1 MFRINEIGFGTL
13 LKKIEYSDSKEI
25 SYYEVIDCPMCYS
38 FLYHGTLKTIILSGK
53 IIGTIFD
60 KSDDNYVLIDYI
72 SLKKYM
78 DKAKNA
84 KSVSQYFIDNSNKL
98 EKYYYTTDNKHFIKV
113 CNQSLINDINSH
125 LDNDKIIILQKY
137 KKIKSN

>member
-38 FLYHGTLKTIILSGK
+38 FL
-53 IIGTIFD
+53 GTIFD

-98 EKYYYTTDNKHFIKV
+98 EKYYYTADNKHFIKV